1 VKTEISHIGLC
12 VSDLERALAFYCEG
26 LGFVAAESHQIGDEF
41 APLMELEHVAVRS
54 QFIAQGSVRIELL
67 CFDQPIASV
76 AERRPLPL
84 TGLTHLCI
92 RVTELAA
99 VVERLVALG
108 ATVVEGT
115 RTQLP
120 FGDGELN
127 FVYLTD
133 PDGTRIELMDLGS

>member
-1 VKTEISHIGLC
+1 MKTEISHIGLC

-41 APLMELEHVAVRS
+41 APLMEHEHVAVRS